1 MAKFMQYA
9 IVTAKEALDDANWH
23 PEDTKEQE
31 MTGVCLGSGIGAFE
45 DVYKTSLAFAEHGAK
60 KVSPLFVPR
69 LLINLAAGHISM
81 RYGFKGPNHA
91 ASTAC
96 TTGAHSIGDAAR
108 FIAFG
113 DADVMVAGGAESC
126 IHPLAVTGFERSKS
140 LTTTSNATPGR
151 ASRPFN
157 QDRDGFVIGE
167 GAGVMVLEELQH
179 ALSRGA
185 HIYAYLASYA
195 TTSDAHHITHPP
207 ANGSGAYRAMR
218 RALSTAQT
226 SPSKVDYINAHATST
241 PLGDSAENAAIA
253 TLMMGEGGL
262 ETGRE
267 EEVCVSSIKGA
278 LGHLLGGAGA
288 VEAVASVLTIR
299 DNLVPPTLNLTS
311 PDRSEFRFNYV
322 PLKAQEKKVDVVLTN
337 SFGFGGTNA
346 CLCFKRFEG

>member
-1 MAKFMQYA
+1 MAKFMQFA
-9 IVTAKEALDDANWH
+9 IVAAKEALDDANWH
-23 PEDTKEQE
+23 PQEPLEQE
-31 MTGVCLGSGIGAFE
+31 MTGPS
-45 DVYKTSLAFAEHGAK
+45 
-60 KVSPLFVPR
+60 
-69 LLINLAAGHISM
+69 
-81 RYGFKGPNHA
+81 HA

-140 LTTTSNATPGR
+140 LTITSNDAPHN

-167 GAGVMVLEELQH
+167 GAGVVVLEELQH
-179 ALSRGA
+179 ALARKA
-185 HIYAYLASYA
+185 YIYAHLASYA

-207 ANGSGAYRAMR
+207 PDGSGAYRAMR
-218 RALSTAQT
+218 RALSTAQIL
-226 SPSKVDYINAHATST
+226 PSKVDYINAHATST

-262 ETGRE
+262 EKGTE
-267 EEVCVSSIKGA
+267 QEVCVSSIKGA

-288 VEAVASVLTIR
+288 VEAVASVLAIR
-299 DNLVPPTLNLTS
+299 DNIVPPTLNLTS
-311 PDRSEFRFNYV
+311 PDRAEFKFNYV
-322 PLKAQEKKVDVVLTN
+322 PLKAQDRKVDLVLTN

-346 CLCFKRFEG
+346 CLCFKRFE